1 MTIAAII
8 INAAAFALAATVTA
22 IAHKKTPP
30 DFWGR
35 RLGRTRARRAN
46 LPVAGTVLVVL
57 AAFFP
62 GASGTLIAAGVAMGA
77 AAVAGRFIDPLPRA

>member
-1 MTIAAII
+1 MTALIT
-8 INAAAFALAATVTA
+8 AAAFLLAATITA
-22 IAHKKTPP
+22 IAHAKVPP
-30 DFWGR
+30 DWWGH

-46 LPVAGTVLVVL
+46 LPVAGTVLVVS

>member
-1 MTIAAII
+1 MSVLTT
-8 INAAAFALAATVTA
+8 AAAFVLAATITA
-22 IAHKKTPP
+22 IAHRLDPP
-30 DFWGR
+30 DFWGC

-46 LPVAGTVLVVL
+46 LPVAGTVLVVM

-62 GASGTLIAAGVAMGA
+62 AAAGTLIAAGVAMGV